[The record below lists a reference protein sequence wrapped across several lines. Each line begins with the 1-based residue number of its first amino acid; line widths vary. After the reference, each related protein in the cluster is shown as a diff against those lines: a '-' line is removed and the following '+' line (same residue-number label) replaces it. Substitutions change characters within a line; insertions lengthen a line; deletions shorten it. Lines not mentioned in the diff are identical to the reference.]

1 MTRRARTLFGSFGER
16 LSAAVFA
23 DGWWFFRAS
32 DVELL
37 TENRTSHEFETFL
50 HRSATLARRAL
61 PDKTDLQWF
70 RTVAP
75 IGLQLDAAVL
85 AAIPLVLGLVACRA
99 HDDPTS
105 NAPLL
110 DLAYPFILLE
120 EETRLRVQFSTTGP
134 ADEIQQQI
142 LVAFGQRL
150 LWQPM
155 AVQLTP

>member
-1 MTRRARTLFGSFGER
+1 MTRTARTLFGSFGER

-37 TENRTSHEFETFL
+37 TENRTSHELETFL
-50 HRSATLARRAL
+50 HRSATLGRAL
-61 PDKTDLQWF
+61 PDKVDLQWF

-85 AAIPLVLGLVACRA
+85 AAIPLVLGLVACRVQ
-99 HDDPTS
+99 DDPTS

-110 DLAYPFILLE
+110 DLAYPFILSE
-120 EETRLRVQFSTTGP
+120 EETRLRVQFSTAGP
-134 ADEIQQQI
+134 TDEIQQQI

-155 AVQLTP
+155 SNRAHS